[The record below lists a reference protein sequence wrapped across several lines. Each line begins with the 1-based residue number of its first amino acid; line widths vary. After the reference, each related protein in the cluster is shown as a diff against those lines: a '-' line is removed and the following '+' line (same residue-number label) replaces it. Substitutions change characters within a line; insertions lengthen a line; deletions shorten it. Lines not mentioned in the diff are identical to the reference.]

1 MGRNALSILAR
12 GLGRSLLRSVAIV
25 GLILAT
31 GPGAAW
37 RYVSAA
43 VEPHGRAAIFTS
55 TGKDQIA
62 FTADSAKLRAA
73 FLYLP
78 PRPLCQV
85 TGQKGAESRGVP
97 KTFLDMT
104 PVELAKQVPELKH
117 LEFAQSQDM
126 LPMILQRVG
135 ATVADFFENFSNTTC
150 TERVISTVDTPT
162 ETHAGYNDAKFDYVA
177 LVQPGADKTRLKEF
191 RTNSKGKLARWSSR
205 DAAVTI
211 GFVSMTEHFHPDYQP
226 DSHFRYLGR
235 EAVEGQNTY
244 VVAFAQRPEVARHV
258 GEVEFN
264 HKTAVVLLQGVAWI
278 DPASFRIL
286 GLRTDIQQ
294 PELNVGLRRETTE
307 VEYSEVTFK
316 EGGKTLWLPHDVT
329 VSGRLNLYT
338 FHNEHHY
345 SDYRLFIV
353 QTKEKEKGP

>member
-1 MGRNALSILAR
+1 
-12 GLGRSLLRSVAIV
+12 V

-43 VEPHGRAAIFTS
+43 VEPQGRVAIF
-55 TGKDQIA
+55 D
-62 FTADSAKLRAA
+62 
-73 FLYLP
+73 
-78 PRPLCQV
+78 
-85 TGQKGAESRGVP
+85 QKGVESPGVP

-104 PVELAKQVPELKH
+104 SVELAKQVPELKH

-126 LPMILQRVG
+126 LPMILQHVG

-162 ETHAGYNDAKFDYVA
+162 ERHVGYIDAKFDYVA

-191 RTNSKGKLARWSSR
+191 RTKSKGKSARWSSQ
-205 DAAVTI
+205 DGAVTV
-211 GFVSMTEHFHPDYQP
+211 GFVSMAEHFHPDYQP
-226 DSHFRYLGR
+226 DSDFRYLGR

-244 VVAFAQRPEVARHV
+244 VVAFAQRPELARHV

-264 HKTAVVLLQGVAWI
+264 HETAIVFLQGVAWI

-286 GLRTDIQQ
+286 RLRTDIQQ
-294 PELNVGLRRETTE
+294 PELDVGLRSETTE

-329 VSGRLNLYT
+329 VSGQLDRYI
-338 FHNEHHY
+338 FHNRHHY
-345 SDYRLFIV
+345 SAYRLFVVKSRICPV
-353 QTKEKEKGP
+353 P